1 MQAWIWLTARKRFQ
15 RVAIRRRAMANLTI
29 NEKDFKMK
37 RSLCLSLALLPALAV
52 LAATPAEKA
61 AETAAVRY
69 ADSLESG
76 RIVDLYSMMPASY
89 QKDVANV
96 VRTFGATMDADIWKE
111 VQSLAGLLADVAVAK
126 SDLLASMAA
135 ESLAAEGTPR
145 PAAEIAPDI
154 AKAAKAF
161 KSLSGKLT
169 LDTLKAGDVKALLA
183 YPEFSAIGES
193 SKSMNKDAIAGA
205 VVGSKAAED
214 GSVVV
219 TFKQKDGETEDVPFV
234 AVDGTWV
241 PKEMADGWKE
251 GTDEMLK
258 GIKEMKFDAAK
269 KQQFLSMMPML
280 KSGLESAKMATTK
293 EQLQQS
299 LMMSVFS
306 AAMLMGGPGGA
317 PGSSA
322 GADE

>member
-1 MQAWIWLTARKRFQ
+1 MVNCPKRFQ
-15 RVAIRRRAMANLTI
+15 RIAKKRCATANLTFK
-29 NEKDFKMK
+29 EKDFIMK
-37 RSLCLSLALLPALAV
+37 RSLSFCLALLPVMAV

-61 AETAAVRY
+61 AETAALRY

-96 VRTFGATMDADIWKE
+96 VRTFGSTMDADIWKE
-111 VQSLAGLLADVAVAK
+111 VQSLAGVLADVAIVK
-126 SDLLASMAA
+126 SDLVAEMAA
-135 ESLAAEGTPR
+135 ENAGR
-145 PAAEIAPDI
+145 PAAEIAPDV

-161 KSLSGKLT
+161 KALAGKLT
-169 LDTLKAGDVKALLA
+169 LDALKAGDVKSILAL
-183 YPEFSAIGES
+183 PEISAIGES
-193 SKSMNKDAIAGA
+193 SKSMNKDAVAGA
-205 VVGSKAAED
+205 VVASKAAED

-219 TFKQKDGETEDVPFV
+219 TFKQKDGEPEDVPFV

-241 PKEMADGWKE
+241 PKEMADGWKD
-251 GTDEMLK
+251 GMAEMLK
-258 GIKEMKFDAAK
+258 GIQGMKLDDAK
-269 KQQFLSMMPML
+269 KQQFLSMMPMI

-306 AAMLMGGPGGA
+306 AAMMMGGPGGA
-317 PGSSA
+317 PA
-322 GADE
+322 PAAEAAE